1 MSIKKNSRRKK
12 NPWEVR
18 WRSGGRQCSRS
29 FATRKDAE
37 TYESQIR
44 VDRRR
49 GLMID
54 YSKENLLFKEVAL
67 EFLQQRDYK
76 KESTRVRNTSIINKH
91 LIPQFGELR
100 VREMDTVHFQ
110 EGVATWV
117 HEGKKRR
124 TIDRQLAVLSS
135 VMKFAL
141 SKRYIPLLPNGKPE
155 RPVATKPHRYS
166 MTVDECREL
175 ISAIHPVYRPLLTIA
190 IVTGMRW
197 GELAKLEIADLD
209 WSTQTLT
216 IRDAKTDAGNR
227 KIRLSQFEMECINE
241 HLSQTGRTMVQKDEP
256 LFVSHQTDRQTGK
269 VIGQRLNYSNFR
281 SRIFKPAAMAVGLP
295 ELQIHD
301 LRRSSATLL
310 VDLGT
315 PLKIIQERLGHTDI
329 RLTMNIYAEGTLDA
343 HKSASEHIASHL
355 RGDGNSALERKT
367 GA

>member
-18 WRSGGRQCSRS
+18 WRTDGHQCSRS
-29 FATRKDAE
+29 FATRKEAE
-37 TYESQIR
+37 AYESQIR
-44 VDRRR
+44 VDKRR
-49 GLMID
+49 GLIID
-54 YSKENLLFKEVAL
+54 YSKENLLFKQVAL
-67 EFLQQRDYK
+67 EFLEK
-76 KESTRVRNTSIINKH
+76 KTYRKKLTGVRNTSIINKH

-100 VREMDTVHFQ
+100 VREMDVVNLQ
-110 EGVATWV
+110 EGVDSWIG
-117 HEGKKRR
+117 EGKKRR

-141 SKRYIPLLPNGKPE
+141 SRRYIAALPNGKPE

-166 MTVDECREL
+166 MSVDECRAL
-175 ISAIHPVYRPLLTIA
+175 ISAVHPVYRPLLNIA

-197 GELAKLEIADLD
+197 GEIAKLKIADLD

-216 IRDAKTDAGNR
+216 INDAKTAAGNR
-227 KIRLSQFEMECINE
+227 KIRLSQSEMECINE
-241 HLSQTGRTMVQKDEP
+241 HLSQTGRTMAQKDEP
-256 LFVSHQTDRQTGK
+256 LFVSHQRDCQTGQ

-281 SRIFKPAAMAVGLP
+281 SRIFKPAATAAGLP

-301 LRRSSATLL
+301 LRRSSATIL

-315 PLKIIQERLGHTDI
+315 PLKIVQERLGHTDI

-343 HKSASEHIASHL
+343 HKDAAENIASHL
-355 RGDGNSALERKT
+355 RGESYSALKRKT
-367 GA
+367 EA

>member
-12 NPWEVR
+12 CPWEVR

-29 FATRKDAE
+29 FATRREAE
-37 TYESQIR
+37 NYESQIR
-44 VDRRR
+44 VDSRR
-49 GLMID
+49 GLMFD
-54 YSKENLLFKEVAL
+54 YSKENLLFKDVAL
-67 EFLQQRDYK
+67 EFLQKKTYR
-76 KESTRVRNTSIINKH
+76 KESTGVRNTSIINKH
-91 LIPQFGELR
+91 LIPKFGELR
-100 VREMDTVHFQ
+100 VREIDVVHIQ
-110 EGVATWV
+110 EGVETWV
-117 HEGKKRR
+117 RDGKQRR

-141 SKRYIPLLPNGKPE
+141 SRRYIPLLPIGNPE
-155 RPVATKPHRYS
+155 RPVAAKPHRYS
-166 MTVDECREL
+166 MSVDECRAL

-197 GELAKLEIADLD
+197 GEIRNLKIADLD

-227 KIRLSQFEMECINE
+227 KIRLSQIEMECINE

-269 VIGQRLNYSNFR
+269 VIGKRLNYSNFR
-281 SRIFKPAAMAVGLP
+281 SRIFKPAAVAVGLP

-301 LRRSSATLL
+301 FRRSSSTML
-310 VDLGT
+310 VDLGI
-315 PLKIIQERLGHTDI
+315 PPKITQERLGHSDF

-343 HKSASEHIASHL
+343 HKSAAEHIGTHL
-355 RGDGNSALERKT
+355 RGDDYSALERKT
-367 GA
+367 EA